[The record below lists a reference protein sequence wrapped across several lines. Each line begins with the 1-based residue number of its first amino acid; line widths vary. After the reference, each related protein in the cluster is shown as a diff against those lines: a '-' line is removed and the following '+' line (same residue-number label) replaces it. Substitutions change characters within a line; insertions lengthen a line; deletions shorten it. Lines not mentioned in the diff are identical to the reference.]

1 MITVSEH
8 ATDGHVDDR
17 EVSLRCDA
25 RSASNPPA
33 SPSAIFMS
41 RGHQYQITAGVY
53 RHFKGKR
60 YEVIGVAPVVDS
72 DEIYVIYRPLYGNRA
87 LVLRPYSEFIGTVDR
102 DGREQQRFEL
112 TRIRKSFGWGTKLS
126 HLLRGKSFIGFA
138 RKELRPATRHQ

>member
-60 YEVIGVAPVVDS
+60 YEVI
-72 DEIYVIYRPLYGNRA
+72 VIYRPLYGNRA